1 MELLIV
7 IILIAISVVLLGI
20 VFRFNFQTAKSLQ
33 DDKKLEKKTDKFPN
47 NITVAKEMLKILN
60 NEKVKIEKNESNN
73 TSLYIAVTDKLL
85 IANIKNNYSR
95 IQTIAPECLHS
106 IQDKRILLFNF
117 IFSNIS
123 IIYWLIIMVLT
134 ITNTIQNIEIQ
145 LSILLL
151 FTIIKL
157 AVRGFLETDAII
169 KAEYLSKEYMENK
182 GILEKKELESI
193 MEKYKKIS
201 KIAVPNTIIQILTSS
216 FTGIIVYYIISLI

>member
-73 TSLYIAVTDKLL
+73 TSLYIAVTDKIL

-95 IQTIAPECLHS
+95 IQTIAHECLHS

>member
-33 DDKKLEKKTDKFPN
+33 DDTKLEKKTDKFPN

-73 TSLYIAVTDKLL
+73 TSLYIAVTDKIL

-95 IQTIAPECLHS
+95 IQTIAHECLHS